1 MTEQTDIA
9 AVLIISA
16 LILLLV
22 MGAVIMLLVVVH
34 QRRIRYRAE
43 MAEVASRHAH
53 EIRQVEREV
62 EVQTLHGLSGEL
74 HDCVGQA
81 LTVIGM
87 DLQVLCT
94 RAECHDLA
102 PRMSDNLDRA
112 VRELRRLSA
121 SLNMDHLRERS
132 LATLIEEECARL
144 DRPGRRSVT
153 YIGSDT
159 QPAVSS
165 EAQVVFYRIFQ
176 EAMNN
181 ALKHARANRITVT
194 LVNNGRLSLA
204 VADNGTGF
212 EVEQA
217 KGGQGLA
224 NIRKRA
230 ALVGATCTLIS
241 EPGKGT
247 TLIVSR

>member
-1 MTEQTDIA
+1 MIDHADIA
-9 AVLIISA
+9 TVVIIST

-22 MGAVIMLLVVVH
+22 LGTAIMLLIVVH
-34 QRRIRYRAE
+34 QRRIRHRAE
-43 MAEVASRHAH
+43 MLELANRHAN

-62 EVQTLHGLSGEL
+62 ELQTLQGLSGEL
-74 HDCVGQA
+74 HDSVGQA

-94 RAECHDLA
+94 RPECQDLA
-102 PRMSDNLDRA
+102 PRMADNLDSA

-121 SLNMDHLRERS
+121 SMNMDHLRERS

-153 YIGSDT
+153 YLGSEEQRALSGD
-159 QPAVSS
+159 V
-165 EAQVVFYRIFQ
+165 QVVYYRIFQ

-194 LVNNGRLSLA
+194 LVNNGQLSLA
-204 VADNGTGF
+204 VSDNGAGF
-212 EVEQA
+212 DIERA
-217 KGGQGLA
+217 NHGQGLS

-230 ALVGATCTLIS
+230 ALVGASCTLTS
-241 EPGKGT
+241 APGQGT